1 MLVVGTANFG
11 QSYGVKNNKQL
22 DRDEIN
28 KILGYASMARLTH
41 LDSASQ
47 YGKSE
52 SIISD
57 FTQYKF
63 NVITKL
69 ASENFLD
76 LHQAIN
82 KLNSSIDNLKPHII
96 ESILLHDVENLFSE
110 NADLIYK
117 NLCKLKSLGLTKHI
131 GISVYSPEQLLK
143 IIENYDFDVAQI
155 PINVIDRRLL
165 QSETI
170 KKIKNNSIKIH
181 ARSIFLQGLLLMSHD
196 DLPQNFNKW
205 KEIFFQFDD
214 WCKDNSISKLEA
226 CVQFVKKHDFVSKIV
241 VGVDSYEN
249 LVDIDR
255 TYNLESFNAISIPS
269 SISSNDENLVN
280 PTFWSRQ

>member
-11 QSYGVKNNKQL
+11 QSYGIKNNRQL
-22 DRDEIN
+22 DIDEIK
-28 KILGYASMARLTH
+28 KILNYASISHLTY

-57 FTQYKF
+57 FKDNQF
-63 NVITKL
+63 NVTTKL
-69 ASENFLD
+69 VSENFLD
-76 LHQAIN
+76 LQEAIK
-82 KLNSSIDNLKPHII
+82 KLNSSINNLKPHIVD
-96 ESILLHDVENLFSE
+96 SILLHDAESLFSK
-110 NADLIYK
+110 NGDLIYE
-117 NLCKLKSLGLTKHI
+117 NLCKIKSLGLIKQI
-131 GISVYSPEQLLK
+131 GISVYSPRQLLK
-143 IIENYDFDVAQI
+143 IIKKYDFDVAQI
-155 PINVIDRRLL
+155 PINVVDRRLL

-170 KKIKNNSIKIH
+170 KIIKNNSIKIH
-181 ARSIFLQGLLLMSHD
+181 ARSIFLQGLLLMSYE

-205 KEIFFQFDD
+205 KEIFFQFDG
-214 WCKDNSISKLEA
+214 WCKDNSVSKLEA
-226 CVQFVKKHDFVSKIV
+226 CIQFVKKYDFISKIV

-255 TYNLESFNAISIPS
+255 AYNLESFNAISIPS

-280 PTFWSRQ
+280 PTLWSRQ

>member
-181 ARSIFLQGLLLMSHD
+181 ARSIFLQGFL
-196 DLPQNFNKW
+196 
-205 KEIFFQFDD
+205 
-214 WCKDNSISKLEA
+214 
-226 CVQFVKKHDFVSKIV
+226 
-241 VGVDSYEN
+241 
-249 LVDIDR
+249 
-255 TYNLESFNAISIPS
+255 
-269 SISSNDENLVN
+269 
-280 PTFWSRQ
+280 